1 MYCNVTSRLIVQPLL
16 QWKSNEYYIFW
27 VYLFVALGIQHA
39 LRMRHIVTWDCPALQ
54 YFSTL
59 SHKWYDFRKKEKKK
73 VIENKMRVLIF
84 SIGFVWNISHCKNRR
99 DMNKNLY
106 WSSCR
111 VNVILVRFQWN
122 LNFTDR
128 DVVRTKIQRTRLNR
142 RFVTAGL
149 HTVDDNIWSNKRH
162 GLANKSKYDL
172 RSATKRE
179 LRIYRPKRDFPANRP
194 LPLHISTRGRIK
206 MPHISKAFCS
216 FLLCYG
222 DFWRHWLTIVPN
234 SCWHECH
241 ETANC
246 IGSSD
251 SNKAVV
257 S

>member
-1 MYCNVTSRLIVQPLL
+1 MEKQWVLHNLSDYICGLRYPACNAHVPYCHLWSAPLYKIFPHFLINCTMFGKTVT
-16 QWKSNEYYIFW
+16 
-27 VYLFVALGIQHA
+27 G
-39 LRMRHIVTWDCPALQ
+39 
-54 YFSTL
+54 
-59 SHKWYDFRKKEKKK
+59 
-73 VIENKMRVLIF
+73 NKMRVLIF